1 MTAATRLF
9 LQPPLCRQR
18 PRRHFQ
24 NWSPRAWTT
33 SRVSGSALGSD
44 SAVLTGRCAQRE
56 PTTEVK
62 PNTTETWKSTRFKSL
77 RGARGPGLSP
87 RSSLQGSPL
96 FLSSAVPDPLT
107 PAQAQLTPFLAPQS
121 SPPGAA
127 RKLSGN
133 SVCPAVAVTAGVWA
147 AWWKCLPSFPS
158 SWSYDTTNRPKLNLN
173 FL

>member
-1 MTAATRLF
+1 HAPSPAATAEDDGSNTALSAASALRRR
-9 LQPPLCRQR
+9 PLW
-18 PRRHFQ
+18 HFQ
-24 NWSPRAWTT
+24 NWTPRAGTT
-33 SRVSGSALGSD
+33 SRVPGSTPCPG

-62 PNTTETWKSTRFKSL
+62 PNATETRRSTRFMSL

-87 RSSLQGSPL
+87 RSSRQGSPL
-96 FLSSAVPDPLT
+96 FLSSAVPGPLT

-133 SVCPAVAVTAGVWA
+133 SVCPAVAVTA
-147 AWWKCLPSFPS
+147 
-158 SWSYDTTNRPKLNLN
+158 
-173 FL
+173 